1 MYMRKMAVGPR
12 AFGRI
17 SLSAPVADNVRSI
30 ADAFGRMVND
40 ITAIVLDRPRHHDL
54 IEEIRAAGAR
64 IKLIQDGDVTASISA
79 AVRGTNDHLAIGIGG
94 TRQAVLAAAALRC
107 LGGELQAQLWPT
119 RRAEIEDARAHGI
132 DDPNR
137 IFTIDDLAPQ
147 EVIVVATGVS
157 NGDLLRGVRFL
168 ADSARTHSLVMCT
181 RCNWVRF
188 VDGIHFFAR
197 DRREEV
203 RLS

>member
-1 MYMRKMAVGPR
+1 
-12 AFGRI
+12 
-17 SLSAPVADNVRSI
+17 
-30 ADAFGRMVND
+30 
-40 ITAIVLDRPRHHDL
+40 
-54 IEEIRAAGAR
+54 
-64 IKLIQDGDVTASISA
+64 
-79 AVRGTNDHLAIGIGG
+79 
-94 TRQAVLAAAALRC
+94 LRC

-119 RRAEIEDARAHGI
+119 SRSEVEAAGEAGV
-132 DDPNR
+132 DDLER
-137 IFTIDDLAPQ
+137 LFTIDDLAPG

-197 DRREEV
+197 ERREEV
-203 RLS
+203 RLLGY